1 MSRYKHHLA
10 VALIIAAMVLPGFSV
25 IVDTPSASAE
35 TTTTTYGRVGVSGT
49 KILIDGVVTSQ
60 KFFGVVETT
69 ALQNA
74 ILAYIEG
81 ETGAAGKTSH
91 LNGPDTSNKGYIP
104 YHDTA
109 EQFWHQYFA
118 ITEYYDC
125 NLVRLGAGDAWGS
138 RIQYQAWLN
147 HHDEYISM
155 LKLICAQAEQHGV
168 WLCFVMAGSQE
179 YPTYAYGGSG
189 SVFDTSSTAYARY
202 IAYIRDTM
210 VALDGEDAIA
220 MYDVFNEPDHD
231 NCYTNYWS
239 TNGGKTG
246 FNTWAKAVAA
256 ATVGYST
263 HPRTMGI
270 AGLGK
275 MFGWGLTDF
284 KLATGTCGFEILH
297 RHYYAS
303 ASGASNAYL
312 FNDPEAWA
320 DACGSPLYWGELGY
334 NGVYPLTRWAFGE
347 QTIWAAG
354 GQMIGTMVLT
364 GTSGYPYT
372 GGLLPDPEVKSD
384 PLPEIEFISIPLTN
398 ATFNATYSY
407 QVNTSVPSTLSLV
420 TDASF
425 LSISSSGLVSGIP
438 DDAGSYN
445 VSILASASEQ
455 RRAYQNFTLTVPEPP
470 APIVVPVEDDVE
482 EPDPETN
489 ENETEESP
497 TNDTEEV
504 PTNTT
509 EEVPSDNTDG
519 VPSNDTEEPSQNT
532 MDPATDVTPPVN
544 TDKNGNTGNSTTN
557 STVDV
562 TSDRSSWTETLS
574 KLQSR
579 LNWRYI
585 FSQGTEANTSSSENM
600 TIAGSADKEIIK
612 ADETTMVLAVTA
624 AMVTTTIALLAV
636 WKFR

>member
-10 VALIIAAMVLPGFSV
+10 VTLIIAAMVLPGFSM

-35 TTTTTYGRVGVSGT
+35 TTTTAYGRIGVSGT
-49 KILIDGVVTSQ
+49 KILLDGEVTSQ

-81 ETGAAGKTSH
+81 ETGAAGRTSH

-104 YHDTA
+104 YHETA

-125 NLVRLGAGDAWGS
+125 NMVRLGAGDAWGS

-189 SVFDTSSTAYARY
+189 SVFNISSTAYARY
-202 IAYIRDTM
+202 IAYVRDTM
-210 VALDGEDAIA
+210 VALEGEDAIA

-246 FNTWAKAVAA
+246 FNNWAKAVAA
-256 ATVGYST
+256 ATDGYST

-275 MFGWGLTDF
+275 MFGWGLSDF
-284 KLATGTCGFEILH
+284 KLATGNCGFEILH

-303 ASGASNAYL
+303 ASGTSNEYL
-312 FNDPEAWA
+312 FKDPEAWA
-320 DACGSPLYWGELGY
+320 DACGRPLYWGELGY

-347 QTIWAAG
+347 QTIWTAG

-364 GTSGYPYT
+364 GTPRYPYT
-372 GGLLPDPEVKSD
+372 GGLLPDPEVERD
-384 PLPEIEFISIPLTN
+384 PLPEIEFTSNPLTN
-398 ATFNATYSY
+398 ATVNNTYSY
-407 QVNTSVPSTLSLV
+407 QVNTSVASTLTLA
-420 TDASF
+420 TDADF
-425 LSISSSGLVSGIP
+425 LTISSSGLVSGVP
-438 DDAGSYN
+438 EAPGSYN
-445 VSILASASEQ
+445 VSISASASEG
-455 RRAYQNFTLTVPEPP
+455 RGAYQNFTLIVTEPP
-470 APIVVPVEDDVE
+470 EPIVVPVEDDE
-482 EPDPETN
+482 EVPEPEAI
-489 ENETEESP
+489 ENETKEVP
-497 TNDTEEV
+497 TNDTEEASSN
-504 PTNTT
+504 NTEGT
-509 EEVPSDNTDG
+509 
-519 VPSNDTEEPSQNT
+519 PSNDTEERSQNT
-532 MDPATDVTPPVN
+532 TDPVTNDTAPLII
-544 TDKNGNTGNSTTN
+544 DQNGHFGNATTN

-562 TSDRSSWTETLS
+562 TSDRSSWTEVLNR
-574 KLQSR
+574 LESR
-579 LNWRYI
+579 LNWR
-585 FSQGTEANTSSSENM
+585 SLLSPETEANSSSTDNNI
-600 TIAGSADKEIIK
+600 TISGSANKEVIR
-612 ADETTMVLAVTA
+612 ADETNMVLAVTA
-624 AMVTTTIALLAV
+624 ATVAMTVALLAV